1 LLKIILPFRRVK
13 MKNKELMMG
22 IAAFMLL
29 FVAMGGWADIF
40 SRTFNADYPVYGFNQ
55 IGFRKSPTARALTL
69 EANFATG
76 GDAVVLLDKVE
87 VDDKNGK
94 YKIELVLR
102 RGLTRM
108 ARLEL
113 VIQSDTVT
121 RLNYIT
127 RLDFYDFSTRPR
139 RNVEID
145 WNGRESRL
153 DDIIKQFGEL
163 LNRFYNVNN
172 LVS

>member
-1 LLKIILPFRRVK
+1 
-13 MKNKELMMG
+13 MKNKGLMVG
-22 IAAFMLL
+22 IAAIMLL
-29 FVAMGGWADIF
+29 FVEMSVEADVF

-55 IGFRKSPTARALTL
+55 IGFQKSPTVRALTL
-69 EANFATG
+69 EANFTTS
-76 GDAVVLLDKVE
+76 GDVVVLLNKAE
-87 VDDKNGK
+87 VDGKNGK

-108 ARLEL
+108 AKLEL
-113 VIQSDTVT
+113 VIQSDTIT

-127 RLDFYDFSTRPR
+127 RLDFYDFSTTPR
-139 RNVEID
+139 RSLEID

-163 LNRFYNVNN
+163 LNRFYNRNN
-172 LVS
+172 LMS